1 MRHVEVVYLY
11 SWKGREVERIKQET
25 GEAIKIPTRREKL
38 ESHEVVMMGSRE
50 ALGRAEAMVQDTCR
64 NTVELPKESFF
75 DLSFIMKTSEATGA
89 ILNFRAGCGRV
100 VSIADTE
107 EEVSKAKLLVE
118 RA

>member
-64 NTVELPKESFF
+64 NTVEVLREGFIN
-75 DLSFIMKTSEATGA
+75 LSFM
-89 ILNFRAGCGRV
+89 
-100 VSIADTE
+100 
-107 EEVSKAKLLVE
+107 EVSKASGAILHSRVGGGQHCWH
-118 RA
+118 